1 MHHMKLHAWEIS
13 LLFSVPNCDPIV
25 GITDAV
31 QVGHGD
37 MFYVHKAGTM
47 VLNHLVWQA
56 SHSFRV
62 IVSVLVNYYPAM
74 FM

>member
-13 LLFSVPNCDPIV
+13 FLFSVQHRDPVV
-25 GITDAV
+25 GVTDAV

-47 VLNHLVWQA
+47 VLNHLV
-56 SHSFRV
+56 
-62 IVSVLVNYYPAM
+62 
-74 FM
+74 

>member
-13 LLFSVPNCDPIV
+13 LLFSVRHRDPIEGV
-25 GITDAV
+25 TDAV

-47 VLNHLVWQA
+47 VLNRLVWQA

-62 IVSVLVNYYPAM
+62 IVCVPVNYYPVM